1 MPYIHKQLAAGRWFT
16 LTLTEQLANVGSEV
30 ERTIRATK
38 AGDEKQKQSAIAR
51 MLELLDLT
59 LADPRHQE
67 RQQEL
72 LRLREILYDVFQGE
86 NVSNTSFESLR
97 QHFLEYGIVARMGR

>member
-1 MPYIHKQLAAGRWFT
+1 MPHIHKQLAAGRWFT

-38 AGDEKQKQSAIAR
+38 VGDKEQKERAFAR

-67 RQQEL
+67 RQEEL
-72 LRLREILYDVFQGE
+72 LRLRENLCDVFQGE
-86 NVSNTSFESLR
+86 NVSSTSFEWLG
-97 QHFLEYGIVARMGR
+97 QHFLEYGIAACMGR